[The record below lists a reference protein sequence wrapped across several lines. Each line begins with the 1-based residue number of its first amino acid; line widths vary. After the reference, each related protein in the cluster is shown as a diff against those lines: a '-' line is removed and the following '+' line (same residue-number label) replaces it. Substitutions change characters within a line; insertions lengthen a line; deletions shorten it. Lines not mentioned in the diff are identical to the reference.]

1 MNDSLNNET
10 DQKAQKELTDEQLL
24 RYSRQIML
32 PNIDIAGQEKILN
45 STVLIVGLGGLG
57 SPVAMYLASAGVG
70 QLILVDHDEV
80 ELSNLQRQI
89 IHSVDTVGESK
100 VQSAKIRIAQL
111 NPECDVVTHETKL
124 SDDNVKSLVQ
134 QVDVVVDCSD
144 NFTSRF
150 SLNRACVQYKIPLVS
165 GAAIRMEGQLSV
177 FDARRAD
184 NPCYRCLYDDSES
197 EDLSCATNGV
207 LAPVVGIVGSIQALE
222 TLKLIAECGEPVV
235 GKLMIF
241 DMASMDW
248 RTMKLKKDAA
258 CPVCG

>member
-1 MNDSLNNET
+1 MNGVRNNEAR
-10 DQKAQKELTDEQLL
+10 QKVQEELTDEQLL

-32 PNIDIAGQEKILN
+32 PGIDISGQEKILN

-70 QLILVDHDEV
+70 QIILVDHDDV

-100 VQSAKIRIAQL
+100 VQSAKTRIAQL
-111 NPECDVVTHETKL
+111 NPDCAVITHETKL
-124 SDDNVKSLVQ
+124 LDNNAESLVQ
-134 QVDVVVDCSD
+134 QADVVIDCSD

-150 SLNRACVQYKIPLVS
+150 ALNRACVQHKVPLVS

-177 FDARRAD
+177 FDARHAD
-184 NPCYRCLYDDSES
+184 SPCYRCLYDDSEG

-222 TLKLIAECGEPVV
+222 ALKLIAECGEPVV

-248 RTMKLKKDAA
+248 RTMKLKKDAT

>member
-1 MNDSLNNET
+1 MTGLLNSE
-10 DQKAQKELTDEQLL
+10 AGEGVRKELTDEQLL

-32 PNIDIAGQEKILN
+32 PNIDISGQEKILN
-45 STVLIVGLGGLG
+45 STVLIIGIGGLG

-70 QLILVDHDEV
+70 RLILVDHDEV

-89 IHSVDTVGESK
+89 IHSVDSVGESK
-100 VQSAKIRIAQL
+100 VASAKARIVQL
-111 NPECDVVTHETKL
+111 NPECDVITHKTKL
-124 SDDNVKSLVQ
+124 SDDNVESLVQ

-150 SLNRACVQYKIPLVS
+150 ALNRACVQYAIPLVS

-184 NPCYRCLYDDSES
+184 SPCYRCLYDDSES
-197 EDLSCATNGV
+197 EDLNCATNGV
-207 LAPVVGIVGSIQALE
+207 LAPVVGIIGSIQALE
-222 TLKLIAECGEPVV
+222 ALKLIAECGEPVV
-235 GKLMIF
+235 GKLMVF

>member
-1 MNDSLNNET
+1 M
-10 DQKAQKELTDEQLL
+10 KKELTDEQLL

-32 PNIDIAGQEKILN
+32 PTIDIAGQEKILN

-70 QLILVDHDEV
+70 RLILVDHDEV

-100 VQSAKIRIAQL
+100 VQSAKARVDQL
-111 NPECDVVTHETKL
+111 NPDCEVIIQQSKL
-124 SDDNVKSLVQ
+124 SDDNVDLLVQ
-134 QVDVVVDCSD
+134 QADVVVDCSD

-150 SLNRACVQYKIPLVS
+150 ALNRACVQYKVPLVS

-184 NPCYRCLYDDSES
+184 SPCYRCLYDDSES
-197 EDLSCATNGV
+197 EDLRCATNGV

-222 TLKLIAECGEPVV
+222 ALKLIAECGAPVV

>member
-1 MNDSLNNET
+1 MT
-10 DQKAQKELTDEQLL
+10 QELSDEQLL

-32 PNIDIAGQEKILN
+32 PGIDVAGQEKILN
-45 STVLIVGLGGLG
+45 ASVLIVGLGGLG

-70 QLILVDHDEV
+70 RLILVDHDVVEV
-80 ELSNLQRQI
+80 SNLQRQI
-89 IHSVDTVGESK
+89 IHGMGSVGESK
-100 VQSAKIRIAQL
+100 VSSAQARIKQL
-111 NPECDVVTHETKL
+111 NPDCQVEIFPSKL
-124 SDDNVKSLVQ
+124 SEENVDELVA
-134 QVDVVVDCSD
+134 QVDVIVDCSD

-150 SLNRACVQYKIPLVS
+150 LLNRASVHYKVPLVS

-177 FDARRAD
+177 FDPRKSD
-184 NPCYRCLYDDSES
+184 SPCYRCLYDDSGS

-222 TLKLIAECGEPVV
+222 ALKLIAECGEPVV

-248 RTMKLKKDAA
+248 RTMKLKKDSA